1 MWHSWI
7 LAVDLLGAI
16 SLISQ
21 NFLHFPPEP
30 PKRPIV
36 VIFFKRASLST
47 LITFNELPEV
57 EIAINTSFLLAR
69 AWNGLLNTSEKS

>member
-1 MWHSWI
+1 M
-7 LAVDLLGAI
+7 DLLGAI

-30 PKRPIV
+30 PKKPIV

-47 LITFNELPEV
+47 LITFNEFH
-57 EIAINTSFLLAR
+57 SRYLLATE
-69 AWNGLLNTSEKS
+69 NNIFFNLTDKIYGIQNFL